1 MRDAVKE
8 DFKNSMDEAFP
19 LFMSQH
25 MFRAALILLCIITE
39 VQGYF
44 LFKDANI
51 NTRIHKIWNA
61 LMQVFEV
68 KELYNEH
75 YGKLMLDRGIVA

>member
-1 MRDAVKE
+1 
-8 DFKNSMDEAFP
+8 
-19 LFMSQH
+19 MSQH

-51 NTRIHKIWNA
+51 DARIHKIWNA
-61 LMQVFEV
+61 L
-68 KELYNEH
+68 
-75 YGKLMLDRGIVA
+75 I